1 MNQITAQ
8 PQTPNWHY
16 KDTLG
21 YVNYGYW
28 LATFQHKFY
37 VRTGMLLN
45 FLSIFLGSAVIGS
58 AAYSMPIVTVIIGI
72 LVTLVGAIQMVVP
85 FTENAFKA
93 KKAADDFLDFSVEL
107 PDLKE
112 NEAKSKLANLQ
123 KGGVSSYHPME
134 VLALNRCREREDV
147 PERLVESFA
156 AKVFKVFI

>member
-1 MNQITAQ
+1 MNQIAAQ
-8 PQTPNWHY
+8 TQTQNWHY

-58 AAYSMPIVTVIIGI
+58 AAYSMPVVTVIIGI

-93 KKAADDFLDFSVEL
+93 KKAADDFLDFSVEI
-107 PDLKE
+107 E
-112 NEAKSKLANLQ
+112 NMTESQAKTRLTGLQ

-147 PERLVESFA
+147 PERLPETLA
-156 AKVFKVFI
+156 AKLFKIFI

>member
-1 MNQITAQ
+1 MTDTTARIQ
-8 PQTPNWHY
+8 SENWHY
-16 KDTLG
+16 KDELG
-21 YVNYGYW
+21 YANYGYW

-58 AAYSMPIVTVIIGI
+58 AAYSMPVVTVIIGI

-107 PDLKE
+107 PEMKVA
-112 NEAKSKLANLQ
+112 EAKARLAMLQ
-123 KGGVSSYHPME
+123 KGGVSSYYPME
-134 VLALNRCREREDV
+134 VLALNRCRERENV
-147 PERLVESFA
+147 AERLPESFV
-156 AKVFKVFI
+156 AKVFKIFI